1 MNLLQEFQRH
11 IKVTGLFHPTDGL
24 LIAVSGGIDS
34 VVLTYLCHAS
44 GYHISLA
51 HMNFGLRGEE
61 SDRDEKFIRGL
72 ADRLSVPLFVKRAET
87 LAYAAENK
95 ISIQETARIL
105 RYAWFRELMQRDPSL
120 AYLCTAHHADDNVET
135 VLMNLFRGTGISGL
149 RGIQPKQ
156 DNIVRPLL
164 FAGRENIE
172 QYALRQQLAFV
183 EDSSNKEEK
192 YTRNFFR
199 LQVIPLIEK
208 VYPSAAENMR
218 HNISRFTGVEILYRE
233 MVDLKRKILVSL
245 HEGAWHIPVEKL
257 RYTSPLPTIV
267 YELFSPFGFSA
278 SQIPEVIGLMD
289 SPTGKCLFSSTHRLL
304 KNRNWFIITPLQVN
318 SETVV
323 VIPGPAHETSF
334 SEGKI
339 VFTGK
344 SILPGQTLDPDPLTA
359 CVDTNV
365 LVYPMIIRKWRAGD
379 YFYPLGMRKKKKLS
393 RFFIDNK
400 IPQHEKEN
408 TWVLESGGKII
419 WVIGQRIDDR
429 FKVQAHTT
437 KMTCMRWQKN
447 S

>member
-1 MNLLQEFQRH
+1 MNLLQEFQDH
-11 IKVTGLFHPTDGL
+11 IKETGLFHPPDRL
-24 LIAVSGGIDS
+24 LIAVSGGVDS
-34 VVLTYLCHAS
+34 VVLTHLCHAS
-44 GYHISLA
+44 GYDISLA

-61 SDRDEKFIRGL
+61 SDRDEKFVRGL
-72 ADRLSVPLFVKRAET
+72 ANQLSVPIFVQRAET

-105 RYAWFRELMQRDPSL
+105 RYAWFRELMHRDHSL
-120 AYLCTAHHADDNVET
+120 TYLCTAHHADDNVET

-149 RGIQPKQ
+149 RGIQAKQ

-164 FAGRENIE
+164 FASRQKIE
-172 QYALRQQLAFV
+172 QYALWQQLAFV
-183 EDSSNKEEK
+183 EDSSNREEK

-218 HNISRFTGVEILYRE
+218 LNIERFTGVERLYHQ
-233 MVDLKRKILVSL
+233 MVDLKRKKLVSQ

-278 SQIPEVIGLMD
+278 SQAPEVIGLMD

-318 SETVV
+318 TETVV
-323 VIPGPAHETSF
+323 VIQGPVHEAGF

-339 VFTGK
+339 VFTEK
-344 SILPGQTLDPDPLTA
+344 TFLPGQALDPDPLTA

-365 LVYPMIIRKWRAGD
+365 LVYPMIIRKWKTGD

-419 WVIGQRIDDR
+419 WVIGHRIDDR
-429 FKVQAHTT
+429 FKVQTHTK
-437 KMTCMRWQKN
+437 KMTCMRWEKR